1 MQSRNPPDAIVCA
14 NDRTASFAIRTL
26 GAIGLNVPRD
36 VRVSGFDDQTYARRS
51 RIPLTTVRQP
61 CAEIGK
67 VAIRTLVERIL
78 HRDLPPRE
86 ILLSATLVKRA
97 SA

>member
-1 MQSRNPPDAIVCA
+1 MRAKLTIQLCGEGEVY
-14 NDRTASFAIRTL
+14 
-26 GAIGLNVPRD
+26 
-36 VRVSGFDDQTYARRS
+36 SGFDDQVYARRS